1 MSGNHRVLGVFAL
14 TMISVCAVINLRGA
28 PLMASMGFSAV
39 FFYLMAALLFLIPSS
54 LICAELGSTWPQA
67 GGVYLWVRKAF
78 GDKTGFLAIWL
89 EWINN
94 VISFPASLSFIAAT
108 FAYIMHPQLVQDRL
122 FIFICTL
129 VVLWGAT
136 CFNLLGIKASS
147 QLNIVGALAGTV
159 IPGAVIV
166 LLASYWL
173 VSGRVSQINFSL
185 SHFFPH
191 FEITNLVFF
200 TGVMSGYAGMQ
211 ITAFHAP
218 DVKNPQRSFPR
229 AIFLAVILILLVTI
243 FTSLAIGVVVPSN
256 NLSLVSG
263 LMEGFAGFFSVF
275 HLPWAVPLLAGL
287 IVMGAF
293 STLSAWL
300 LGPARGLLTASQQG
314 HFIKYF
320 SKQSRREVPVRIL
333 ILQAV
338 IASLLATIF
347 LLTPDASSAF
357 WILLDLS
364 SQSTLLMY
372 ILVFSSAIRLRHK
385 HPQTA
390 RPFRVAGGY
399 GGMWLIAGAGILAS
413 GTAII
418 IGFFPPAHLH
428 ITSKWHYEF
437 ILVGCSAVYLLI
449 PFIITRYLGRENF
462 TTPSAVTVADNYS

>member
-1 MSGNHRVLGVFAL
+1 M
-14 TMISVCAVINLRGA
+14 
-28 PLMASMGFSAV
+28 
-39 FFYLMAALLFLIPSS
+39 
-54 LICAELGSTWPQA
+54 
-67 GGVYLWVRKAF
+67 
-78 GDKTGFLAIWL
+78 
-89 EWINN
+89 
-94 VISFPASLSFIAAT
+94 
-108 FAYIMHPQLVQDRL
+108 
-122 FIFICTL
+122 
-129 VVLWGAT
+129 LWGAT

-147 QLNIVGALAGTV
+147 RLNIVGALAGTL
-159 IPGAVIV
+159 IPAAVIV

-173 VSGRVSQINFSL
+173 FSGRVSQINFSG

-191 FEITNLVFF
+191 FQITNLVFF
-200 TGVMSGYAGMQ
+200 TGVLSGYAGMQ

-218 DVKNPQRSFPR
+218 NVKNPARSFPR
-229 AIFLAVILILLVTI
+229 AIFLAVIIILLVTI
-243 FTSLAIGVVVPSN
+243 FTSLAIGIVVPSN

-263 LMEGFAGFFSVF
+263 LMEGFAGFFSAF
-275 HLPWAVPLLAGL
+275 HLPWAVPLLAAL

-320 SKQSRREVPVRIL
+320 GKQSRREVPVRIL

-338 IASLLATIF
+338 MASLLATIF
-347 LLTPDASSAF
+347 LLMPDASSAF

-372 ILVFSSAIRLRHK
+372 ILVFSAAIRLRYKQPH
-385 HPQTA
+385 TT

-418 IGFFPPAHLH
+418 IGFFPPAYLH
-428 ITSKWHYEF
+428 IRSLWHYEI
-437 ILVGCSAVYLLI
+437 ILLGCSGVYLLI
-449 PFIITRYLGRENF
+449 PFIITRYLGRENL
-462 TTPSAVTVADNYS
+462 TVLPATVAEDVII